1 MKKGKAYKGTSVNW
15 AKSQTQITK
24 LLNSL
29 GIYESRFTNLQDKFA
44 LEFRVIS
51 ESKKILFNVGTEKG
65 VSIRIVVPFQNFSD
79 EKKREKELNQ
89 LHRVLFY
96 HLKAKFVAIEMG
108 LTEFMEE
115 FMPHL
120 VILDKQGNSSTLGQ
134 QLLPQYKKAIDSGEQ
149 KGLNLLGDGK

>member
-1 MKKGKAYKGTSVNW
+1 MKAYKGTSVNW
-15 AKSQTQITK
+15 SKSQTQITK

-29 GIYESRFTNLQDKFA
+29 GIYESRFTNLADKFA
-44 LEFRVIS
+44 LEFRVT
-51 ESKKILFNVGTEKG
+51 ENKKVIFKIGVEKG

-79 EKKREKELNQ
+79 EKKRERELNA

-96 HLKAKFVAIEMG
+96 HIKAKFVAIESG

-120 VILDKQGNSSTLGQ
+120 VIMDKSGNSSTLGQ
-134 QLLPQYKKAIDSGEQ
+134 QLLPKYKQSIESGDQ
-149 KGLNLLGDGK
+149 KGLDLLGDGK